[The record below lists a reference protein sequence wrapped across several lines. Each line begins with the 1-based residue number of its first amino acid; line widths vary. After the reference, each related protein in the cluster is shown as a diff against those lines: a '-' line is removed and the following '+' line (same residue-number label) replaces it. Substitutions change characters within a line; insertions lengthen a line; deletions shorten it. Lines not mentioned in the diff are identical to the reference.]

1 MLNALRVN
9 IVYAFSGVIHAF
21 DRKGIVCQRVK
32 VADPGK
38 QGRVVEYATHHPL
51 RITCDLQLDDLVNS
65 VLVTLET
72 VEAVGSVG
80 VSLKYDGASWQQSAF
95 GLAVVDTF
103 DGLLDTR
110 VLPFKKFWWQR
121 FNAQS
126 VSRII
131 HEEPI
136 AFGLVG
142 EMCDAFVFLARG

>member
-51 RITCDLQLDDLVNS
+51 RITCDLQLGDQVNS
-65 VLVTLET
+65 VLVTLEM
-72 VEAVGSVG
+72 VETVGSIG
-80 VSLKYDGASWQQSAF
+80 ISLKYDGASWQQSVFGLDVVNTFDGILDARMLLFKKLWGQRYNAQAVSHIIREEPLAF
-95 GLAVVDTF
+95 GL
-103 DGLLDTR
+103 
-110 VLPFKKFWWQR
+110 
-121 FNAQS
+121 
-126 VSRII
+126 I
-131 HEEPI
+131 
-136 AFGLVG
+136 G